1 MKKTNLILTAMLAIA
16 LCFTACSSDD
26 NDNAPKITETVN
38 GVTFE
43 MVAVDGGTFTMGGT
57 SEQGDDIYP
66 ERELPTHSVTLSSF
80 VIGKHEVTQGLWM
93 AVMGSYPGTAPS
105 DTYGIGDNYP
115 VYNVSWDDVQT
126 FITKLNELT
135 GESYRLPTDAEWEY
149 AARGGKQS
157 MGYKYSGSNT
167 VGDVAWYSENSGV
180 KTNPVGTKQANE
192 LGIYDMSGNVWE
204 WCADWYGAYTAD
216 AVSNPTGSTSGSFR
230 VNRGGSWH
238 LNARLVRVSVRNS
251 SPPSNRNDYLGFRLA
266 R

>member
-1 MKKTNLILTAMLAIA
+1 MLAVA

-26 NDNAPKITETVN
+26 DNNAPKLKETVN

-43 MVAVDGGTFTMGGT
+43 MVAVEGGTFTMGAT
-57 SEQGDDIYP
+57 EEQGSDFVSDEKP
-66 ERELPTHSVTLSSF
+66 VHSVTLSSF

-93 AVMGSYPGTAPS
+93 AVMGSLPELYDTYTA
-105 DTYGIGDNYP
+105 YGIGDNYP
-115 VYNVSWDDVQT
+115 VYYVSWYDIQT

-135 GESYRLPTDAEWEY
+135 GESYRLPTEAEWEY

-157 MGYKYSGSNT
+157 QGYKYSGSNT
-167 VGDVAWYSENSGV
+167 VDDVAWYGVNSG

-192 LGIYDMSGNVWE
+192 LGIYDMSGNVYE

-216 AVSNPTGSTSGSFR
+216 AVSNPTGATSGTDR
-230 VNRGGSWH
+230 VNRGGSWNI
-238 LNARLVRVSVRNS
+238 NARNVRVSNRFNYTPSIRNF
-251 SPPSNRNDYLGFRLA
+251 NLGFRLA